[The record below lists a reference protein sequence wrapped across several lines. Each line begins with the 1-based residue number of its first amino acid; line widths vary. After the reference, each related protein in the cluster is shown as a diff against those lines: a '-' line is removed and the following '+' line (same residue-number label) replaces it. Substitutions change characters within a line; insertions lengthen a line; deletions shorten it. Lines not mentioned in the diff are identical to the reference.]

1 MCLTR
6 TRKEVAFY
14 GAPSIKG
21 HPLKTTK
28 IFATIAIAA
37 ISVSALAGCVSTPEV
52 DVARSSATATPK
64 PSAEP
69 VVETLVGDY
78 DGNGSVSEAEKARLA
93 RENYELPDGT
103 TVPIVKGEALPAVV
117 IEAMEASVRAQAGP
131 AVNGG
136 TIEQRSDHANA
147 AMAAVEAEGAK
158 VGVILI
164 PVSYAYDGM
173 VGGMVWA
180 VGGPAAGYVDVFDTE
195 AKAVAAAEAWI
206 APKNEVRAGG
216 YAVIVLR

>member
-1 MCLTR
+1 M
-6 TRKEVAFY
+6 
-14 GAPSIKG
+14 
-21 HPLKTTK
+21 KTTK

-37 ISVSALAGCVSTPEV
+37 ISVSAFAGCVSTSDV
-52 DVARSSATATPK
+52 DAPRSSATAAPKTSETP
-64 PSAEP
+64 EP

-103 TVPIVKGEALPAVV
+103 TVPIVKGEPLPAVV

-158 VGVILI
+158 V
-164 PVSYAYDGM
+164 SYTYDGM

-180 VGGPAAGYVDVFDTE
+180 VGGPAAGYVGVFDTE

-206 APKNEVRAGG
+206 APKNEVRSGG

>member
-1 MCLTR
+1 M
-6 TRKEVAFY
+6 
-14 GAPSIKG
+14 
-21 HPLKTTK
+21 KTTK

-37 ISVSALAGCVSTPEV
+37 ISVSAFAGCVSTSDV
-52 DVARSSATATPK
+52 DAPRSSATAAPKTSETP
-64 PSAEP
+64 EP

-103 TVPIVKGEALPAVV
+103 TVPIVKGEPLPAVV

-164 PVSYAYDGM
+164 PVSYTYDGM

-180 VGGPAAGYVDVFDTE
+180 VGGPAAGYVGVFDTE

-206 APKNEVRAGG
+206 APKNEVRSGG